1 MDFYLRGQKSGAVV
15 RRTNTFF
22 EICQPKKFNCLF
34 ILLKTNIKIQEFYF
48 STNFVSATLRNL
60 PHKYFPVM
68 HQTPLVRTLRA
79 LGLRERQELRRWV
92 ESPAFN
98 RRSEVVRLYD
108 WICSQLGQSPDETQL
123 TKAAA
128 LAHLAADDQ
137 ALRHTMSFLFQVV
150 KQYLAWREWSA
161 DPAAPALYLCRALRK
176 RDLVPVFEKEF
187 KTLGKSTGSG
197 PRNADF
203 HWLQYRLHFEQW
215 EAQHRNGQPEA
226 PRLAAANED
235 FGVFVAITALRHGCA
250 ALDQPGLQVPHQ
262 IAWLP
267 ETLAAVEAGRFSA
280 NPSVL
285 VYYHCFNIMHTG
297 AEAHFPALKT
307 LLASHDGLLPPQELR
322 DVYLVAINFCIKKL
336 NTGARGYIREA
347 LHLYRTGLERD
358 VIPDNGILAKATYQ
372 NILLLAIAVEE
383 WDWALDFL
391 EHYRSALPPGE
402 RHNTYHFNLAL
413 YYFRK
418 KDYPAAQD
426 ILRRV
431 EFRDVFHNLDARRM
445 LVRIYYDT
453 GAFSAL
459 DSLLHSFRIY
469 LQRHRNIGYHRDLN
483 ANFVRCVQRL
493 LQLPPGDAAAR
504 DQLRRRI
511 AAETYIAEREW
522 LQAHV
527 HA

>member
-1 MDFYLRGQKSGAVV
+1 MQ
-15 RRTNTFF
+15 
-22 EICQPKKFNCLF
+22 
-34 ILLKTNIKIQEFYF
+34 
-48 STNFVSATLRNL
+48 
-60 PHKYFPVM
+60 
-68 HQTPLVRTLRA
+68 QTPLVRTLSA

-92 ESPAFN
+92 QSPAFN
-98 RRSEVVRLYD
+98 RRPEVARLYD
-108 WICSQLGQSPDETQL
+108 WICSHLKQESE
-123 TKAAA
+123 AIN
-128 LAHLAADDQ
+128 LAKTTAADYLSVDDPS
-137 ALRHTMSFLFQVV
+137 LRHTMSFLFQVV

-161 DPAAPALYLCRALRK
+161 DTSARGLYLCRALRK
-176 RDLVPVFEKEF
+176 RGLTRIFEKEF
-187 KTLGKSTGSG
+187 KSLEKPDENG

-203 HWLQYRLHFEQW
+203 YWLRYRLHLEQW
-215 EAQHRNGQPEA
+215 EAQHGTGQSEA
-226 PRLAAANED
+226 TRLAAANED

-250 ALDQPGLQVPHQ
+250 ALDQPGLQVPQ
-262 IAWLP
+262 QVAWLP
-267 ETLAAVEAGRFSA
+267 ETLAAAEAGRFST
-280 NPSVL
+280 NPGVQ
-285 VYYHCFNIMHTG
+285 VYYHCFQLMHTG

-307 LLASHDGLLPPQELR
+307 LLAAHDGLLPPQELR

-347 LHLYRTGLERD
+347 LDLYRAGLERD
-358 VIPDNGILAKATYQ
+358 VIQDNGVLAKATYQ
-372 NILLLAIAVEE
+372 NILLLAIAEEE

-391 EHYRSALPPGE
+391 EHYRSALPSGE

-493 LQLPPGDAAAR
+493 LQLPPGDEAAR
-504 DQLRRRI
+504 DKLRRRI

-527 HA
+527 NP